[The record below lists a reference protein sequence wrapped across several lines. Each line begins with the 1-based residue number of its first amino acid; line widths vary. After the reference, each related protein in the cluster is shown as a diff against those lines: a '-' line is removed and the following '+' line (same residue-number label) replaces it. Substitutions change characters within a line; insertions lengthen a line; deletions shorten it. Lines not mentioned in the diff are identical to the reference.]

1 MIVRS
6 LVLCV
11 LISLFIDSNVLKAD
25 EPVSNS
31 QQSYSSK
38 SQSREFP
45 NNDSTINKIEKDR
58 MQHWR
63 IGLPVWIPGYTG
75 QFTVGGIEVGGEPDG
90 DFWDRLFSSETRLD
104 FYFVGL
110 INFNWQQWDFQA
122 NVFSGSIGNS
132 TVFTLNDN
140 RIVNASLDMWMPN
153 LLVAYDFLY
162 NSASLGPI
170 TNWRAYLGS
179 RLYNIDIEINL
190 PNRSGVKERN
200 TSWLTLFFGTQLDIK
215 IMERLTI
222 SLSGDI
228 GGFFDSGKPDLFGS
242 TSVHY
247 RPWDLFSV
255 SIGYAAIRIVKVRN
269 NSQDIGIKATLAGP
283 VLGIAFHL

>member
-90 DFWDRLFSSETRLD
+90 DFWDRLFSSESHLD

-110 INFNWQQWDFQA
+110 INYNWQQWDFQA
-122 NVFSGSIGNS
+122 NVFSGSIANS
-132 TVFTLNDN
+132 TIFTLDDN
-140 RIVNASLDMWMPN
+140 RLVNASLDMWMPN
-153 LLVAYDFLY
+153 MLVAYDFLY

-179 RLYNIDIEINL
+179 RLYNFDIEINL
-190 PNRSGVKERN
+190 PNRSGVKEGN

-255 SIGYAAIRIVKVRN
+255 SIGYAAIRVVKVRN
-269 NSQDIGIKATLAGP
+269 NSQDIGIKAVLAGP

>member
-1 MIVRS
+1 MKVRL
-6 LVLCV
+6 LVVCGLMF
-11 LISLFIDSNVLKAD
+11 LLIDSKVLKA
-25 EPVSNS
+25 EKPISNS
-31 QQSYSSK
+31 QRLYSSK
-38 SQSREFP
+38 FQSRQISDI
-45 NNDSTINKIEKDR
+45 DSTVHKFEKDR

-63 IGLPVWIPGYTG
+63 IGLPVWIPGYSG

-90 DFWDRLFSSETRLD
+90 DFWERLFSSETRLD

-110 INFNWQQWDFQA
+110 INYNWQQWDFQA
-122 NVFSGSIGNS
+122 NVFSGSIRNS
-132 TVFTLNDN
+132 TVFTLDDN
-140 RIVNASLDMWMPN
+140 RVVNASLDMWMPN

-179 RLYNIDIEINL
+179 RLYNFDIEINL
-190 PNRSGVKERN
+190 PNRSGVKEGN

-215 IMERLTI
+215 IIEGLTI

-283 VLGIAFHL
+283 VLGIAFHF